1 LTLGYPP
8 VGTPLV
14 LGLGPAPL
22 TTQINMQVLPFNQA
36 GISRLTNLQS
46 FTWAQ

>member
-1 LTLGYPP
+1 

-22 TTQINMQVLPFNQA
+22 TTLINVQVLPFNQA
-36 GISRLTNLQS
+36 GQTTPLTNLQP
-46 FTWAQ
+46 FTWGQ